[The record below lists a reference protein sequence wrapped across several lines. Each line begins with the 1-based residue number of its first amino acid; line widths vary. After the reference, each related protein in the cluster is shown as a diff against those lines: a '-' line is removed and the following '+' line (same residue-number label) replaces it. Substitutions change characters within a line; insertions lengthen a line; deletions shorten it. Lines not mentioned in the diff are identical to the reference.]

1 MAEQIT
7 FLSLSNSTIG
17 STSDFHSNVCKL
29 IDGATPAALHIED
42 LYPAYKTA
50 TGTLASV
57 VNRRTAFVSTEALKR
72 ADQRRDR
79 GCGTMINVVNAF
91 KNSLVTAKSEAA
103 AFLAPQLAPY
113 RGIGHHEYS
122 KQTAEVKGMLAVLN
136 DPANADAVEALGLTD
151 DVAELAAAN
160 AAFEELFAQKAA
172 ELADRAPVS
181 ALDSAEVTRDA
192 NARYEKIVQVVNA
205 YAIVSPTDE
214 INGFIH
220 DLNGYIAAYALIA
233 GGSSKPSGSTTDPEE
248 PEEPEEPT
256 DPEEGGGTPGEI

>member
-7 FLSLSNSTIG
+7 FLSLSNFTIG

-29 IDGATPAALHIED
+29 IDGATPAALHVED

-79 GCGTMINVVNAF
+79 GCGTTINVVNAF

-136 DPANADAVEALGLTD
+136 DPANAEAVEALGLTD

-205 YAIVSPTDE
+205 YAIVSPTEE

-220 DLNGYIAAYALIA
+220 DLNGYIAAYARIA

>member
-7 FLSLSNSTIG
+7 FLSLSNFTIG

-79 GCGTMINVVNAF
+79 GCGTTINVVNAF

-205 YAIVSPTDE
+205 YAIVSPTEE

-220 DLNGYIAAYALIA
+220 DLNGYIAAYARIA

-248 PEEPEEPT
+248 PEEPT
-256 DPEEGGGTPGEI
+256 DPGEGGGGTPGEI

>member
-79 GCGTMINVVNAF
+79 GCGTTINVVNAF

-122 KQTAEVKGMLAVLN
+122 KQTAEGRGMIAVLREA
-136 DPANADAVEALGLTD
+136 DNAAAVTLLGLD
-151 DVAELAAAN
+151 DEV
-160 AAFEELFAQKAA
+160 
-172 ELADRAPVS
+172 D
-181 ALDSAEVTRDA
+181 ALDLAMEQLKADLPDYFELLSLRYIYNKRLDA
-192 NARYEKIVQVVNA
+192 IGKVIDRSRKVLLKRLDLAWRLVYNALAQNLGYEQRYTISTKIFG
-205 YAIVSPTDE
+205 E
-214 INGFIH
+214 E
-220 DLNGYIAAYALIA
+220 IAAKF
-233 GGSSKPSGSTTDPEE
+233 SR
-248 PEEPEEPT
+248 
-256 DPEEGGGTPGEI
+256 

>member
-1 MAEQIT
+1 
-7 FLSLSNSTIG
+7 
-17 STSDFHSNVCKL
+17 
-29 IDGATPAALHIED
+29 
-42 LYPAYKTA
+42 
-50 TGTLASV
+50 
-57 VNRRTAFVSTEALKR
+57 
-72 ADQRRDR
+72 
-79 GCGTMINVVNAF
+79 
-91 KNSLVTAKSEAA
+91 
-103 AFLAPQLAPY
+103 
-113 RGIGHHEYS
+113 
-122 KQTAEVKGMLAVLN
+122 
-136 DPANADAVEALGLTD
+136 
-151 DVAELAAAN
+151 VAELAAAN

-233 GGSSKPSGSTTDPEE
+233 GGSSKPSGSTDPEE

>member
-79 GCGTMINVVNAF
+79 GCGTTINVVNAF

-160 AAFEELFAQKAA
+160 AAFDRLYGLRYQRRFDAQ
-172 ELADRAPVS
+172 
-181 ALDSAEVTRDA
+181 
-192 NARYEKIVQVVNA
+192 
-205 YAIVSPTDE
+205 
-214 INGFIH
+214 
-220 DLNGYIAAYALIA
+220 
-233 GGSSKPSGSTTDPEE
+233 
-248 PEEPEEPT
+248 
-256 DPEEGGGTPGEI
+256 PGP